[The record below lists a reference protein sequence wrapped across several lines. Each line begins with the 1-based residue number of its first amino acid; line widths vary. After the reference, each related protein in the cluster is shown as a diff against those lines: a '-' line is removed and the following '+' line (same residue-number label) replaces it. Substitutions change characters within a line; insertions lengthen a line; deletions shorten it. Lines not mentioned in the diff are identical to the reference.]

1 LGNIAYFDIQ
11 DGDSSGHI
19 RCEDAASAAA
29 IVQTPMPGCS
39 LELLMGSLK
48 SVHSLLCVRSKVI
61 FDYKI
66 SSSLP
71 VAGPLSWSGWP

>member
-1 LGNIAYFDIQ
+1 
-11 DGDSSGHI
+11 
-19 RCEDAASAAA
+19 
-29 IVQTPMPGCS
+29 
-39 LELLMGSLK
+39 LLMGSLK